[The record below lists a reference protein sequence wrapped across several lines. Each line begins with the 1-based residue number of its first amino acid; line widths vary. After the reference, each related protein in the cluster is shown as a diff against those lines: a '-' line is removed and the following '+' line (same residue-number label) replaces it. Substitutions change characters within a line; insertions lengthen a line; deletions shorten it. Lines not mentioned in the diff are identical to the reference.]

1 MLYSDQQTKPHL
13 PARNVMKIISR
24 KEKKELDMRNLIE
37 EYRKMVKD
45 IETIIKR

>member
-1 MLYSDQQTKPHL
+1 MRMRQKSRMGMLQVSY
-13 PARNVMKIISR
+13 MW
-24 KEKKELDMRNLIE
+24 NLIE